1 MKKEVKRTEKNGEE
15 IGKTTSYRLQFMDST
30 NLMASSLSNLVNNL
44 SEGIHKIKCKDEHDE
59 FDMKL
64 VQLNIKIAS
73 TFLNTQA
80 LKMI

>member
-1 MKKEVKRTEKNGEE
+1 
-15 IGKTTSYRLQFMDST
+15 MDSA
-30 NLMASSLSNLVNNL
+30 NVMASSLSNLVNNL

-59 FDMKL
+59 LDMKL

-73 TFLNTQA
+73 AFFNTQA

>member
-1 MKKEVKRTEKNGEE
+1 
-15 IGKTTSYRLQFMDST
+15 MDSA
-30 NLMASSLSNLVNNL
+30 NLMASSLSSLVNNL

-59 FDMKL
+59 LDMKL

-73 TFLNTQA
+73 AFFNTQA